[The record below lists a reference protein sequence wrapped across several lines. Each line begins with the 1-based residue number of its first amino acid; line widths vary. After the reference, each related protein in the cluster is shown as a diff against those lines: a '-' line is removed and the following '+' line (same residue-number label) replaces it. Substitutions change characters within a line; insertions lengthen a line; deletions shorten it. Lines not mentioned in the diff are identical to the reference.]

1 MSRPLVSVVVPCLNE
16 EDNVVPLYERL
27 RATLVAA
34 EVNYEI
40 IFSLDPCTDATE
52 DRIREI
58 RATDPCVKMMR
69 LSRRFGQPAATL
81 AGLRM
86 SSGDAVAV
94 IDCDLQDPPELIGD
108 MIKRWGEGFDV
119 VYAQRRS
126 RAGETLPKRIVAAL
140 GYRVI
145 RKVSEVDIPANTGDF
160 RLMSR
165 RTVDEV
171 LRLNETHGFLRGMV
185 ALVGFPQA
193 SVLYDRDERATG
205 SGKYN
210 RFTGSIR
217 IGLNGIVGFSRY
229 PLQIITIIGFLTF
242 AFAML
247 LALTYLVL
255 KLAGIDIVWG
265 NPTLVMIVSFFSG
278 IQLLSLGVIGEYV
291 GRIYDEVK
299 RRPIFVVD
307 ALEGFERPLA
317 RLEEGP
323 AEGDDLMGRISSARS
338 V

>member
-1 MSRPLVSVVVPCLNE
+1 MRRPLVSVVVPCLNE
-16 EDNVVPLYERL
+16 EHNVGPLYGRL

-34 EVNYEI
+34 DVDYEI
-40 IFSLDPCTDATE
+40 IFSLDPCSDSTE

-58 RATDPCVKMMR
+58 RAGDPCVKMLR

-86 SSGDAVAV
+86 SSGDAVVV
-94 IDCDLQDPPELIGD
+94 IDCDLQDPPELIAD
-108 MIKRWGEGFDV
+108 MIERWGEGFDV

-145 RKVSEVDIPANTGDF
+145 RKVSEVDIPTNTGDF

-165 RTVDEV
+165 RTVDEL

-185 ALVGFPQA
+185 ALVGFPQT
-193 SVLYDRDERATG
+193 SVLYDRDARATG

-229 PLQIITIIGFLTF
+229 PLQIITIIGFVTF
-242 AFAML
+242 TFAML

-255 KLAGIDIVWG
+255 KLAGVEIVWG

-307 ALEGFERPLA
+307 VLEGFERPMA
-317 RLEEGP
+317 QLEEGP
-323 AEGDDLMGRISSARS
+323 VEPGAAVRPSSARS
-338 V
+338 H

>member
-1 MSRPLVSVVVPCLNE
+1 MSRSVVSVVVPCLNE
-16 EDNVVPLYERL
+16 EDNVGPLYERVQ
-27 RATLVAA
+27 ATLVAA
-34 EVNYEI
+34 GVDYEI

-52 DRIREI
+52 ERIREI
-58 RATDPCVKMMR
+58 RARDPRVKMMR
-69 LSRRFGQPAATL
+69 LSRRFGQPAATI

-86 SSGDAVAV
+86 SSGDAVVV
-94 IDCDLQDPPELIGD
+94 IDCDLQDPPELIGQ
-108 MIKRWGEGFDV
+108 MIKSWHEGFDV

-145 RKVSEVDIPANTGDF
+145 RKVSEVDIPENTGDF

-171 LRLNETHGFLRGMV
+171 LRLNESHGFLRGLV
-185 ALVGFPQA
+185 AVVGFPQT

-229 PLQIITIIGFLTF
+229 PLQIITIIGFVTF

-247 LALTYLVL
+247 LAATYLIL
-255 KLAGIDIVWG
+255 KIVGIDIVWG

-307 ALEGFERPLA
+307 ALEGFERPMA
-317 RLEEGP
+317 HLEEGP
-323 AEGDDLMGRISSARS
+323 ADGDGIPYPSSARFL
-338 V
+338 

>member
-1 MSRPLVSVVVPCLNE
+1 MSRPVVSVVVPCLNE
-16 EDNVVPLYERL
+16 EDNVTPLYERVH
-27 RATLVAA
+27 ATLVAA
-34 EVNYEI
+34 DVDYEI
-40 IFSLDPCTDATE
+40 IFSLDPCSDATE
-52 DRIREI
+52 DRIREL
-58 RATDPCVKMMR
+58 RADDPRVKMLR
-69 LSRRFGQPAATL
+69 LSRRFGQPAATI

-86 SSGDAVAV
+86 SSGDAVVV

-108 MIKRWGEGFDV
+108 MIKSWSEGFDV

-126 RAGETLPKRIVAAL
+126 RAGETLPKRMVAAL

-145 RKVSEVDIPANTGDF
+145 RKVSEVDIPSNTGDF

-171 LRLNETHGFLRGMV
+171 LRLNETHGFLRGLV
-185 ALVGFPQA
+185 ALVGFPQT
-193 SVLYDRDERATG
+193 SVMYDRDERATG

-229 PLQIITIIGFLTF
+229 PLQIITVIGFVTF

-247 LALTYLVL
+247 LALTYLIL
-255 KLAGIDIVWG
+255 RLCGIDIVWG

-299 RRPIFVVD
+299 RRPMFVVESM
-307 ALEGFERPLA
+307 EGFERGA
-317 RLEEGP
+317 REHANGTREGEVP
-323 AEGDDLMGRISSARS
+323 GGRVGEPRKG
-338 V
+338 